1 MTPGLA
7 FYQADRK
14 SIAIGILVLVLIV
27 AVVYLI
33 STGQIQIGAITPVGE
48 AYVTATLSFAD
59 YFGDDENLPSTVD
72 VRVFDYD
79 QNTILLTTL
88 NLGETKTIS
97 TTSFAVQTNRPKF
110 YVGVDTP
117 QEGMKLWYV
126 IYPPEVNDEA
136 PTVISGY
143 TVYPVDL
150 KSALGTLQANQEYAY
165 TMNILLAKTFNYT
178 GLQLPG
184 TLNITA
190 GFTPSEDNPVAVGIN
205 GQMVAPEDETMYKDI
220 TLYIIVPDN
229 VTPTTVVFD
238 GKAYELTKI
247 NDTTYKAYIGDTTF
261 PTNETTKTLGVGL
274 DITALGSYTVTIK
287 VEGTLPTGAKQIL
300 ATAST
305 TINVS

>member
-7 FYQADRK
+7 FYQADTK
-14 SIAIGILVLVLIV
+14 SIVLGIIVIALIV
-27 AVVYLI
+27 AVVYLYV
-33 STGQIQIGAITPVGE
+33 GGYIGAVAPIGE
-48 AYVTATLSFAD
+48 AYVTSTLSFAD

-97 TTSFAVQTNRPKF
+97 TTSFAVQVNRPKF
-110 YVGVDTP
+110 YVGVDAP
-117 QEGMKLWYV
+117 QEGLKLWYI
-126 IYPPEVNDEA
+126 IYPPEVNDDA

-150 KSALGTLQANQEYAY
+150 KSVLGTLQANQEYSY

-205 GQMVAPEDETMYKDI
+205 GQMVAPEDETMYKGL
-220 TLYIIVPDN
+220 TLYVIVPDN

-238 GKAYELTKI
+238 GVAYELTKI
-247 NDTTYKAYIGDTTF
+247 NDTAYKAYIGDTAF

-287 VEGTLPTGAKQIL
+287 VEGTLPSGTEQIL